1 MSGCCVY
8 GEREWERAVRGW
20 VQRGWGCF
28 FASCADVDIVEVRC
42 WENLQMASS
51 GKEMEICTK
60 FLYTGD
66 CVVCCV
72 FVCSGY
78 GGCGW
83 WGVGGFFVLR
93 SVASDYDDDG

>member
-20 VQRGWGCF
+20 MQRGWGCF

-51 GKEMEICTK
+51 GKEMGN
-60 FLYTGD
+60 LYKIPVHRGLCCVL
-66 CVVCCV
+66 CVVCLCL
-72 FVCSGY
+72 CARK
-78 GGCGW
+78 
-83 WGVGGFFVLR
+83 LR
-93 SVASDYDDDG
+93 RKKRVQ